1 MLRSRS
7 RPVTIVDASIRRLVA
22 DMLTTMRHA
31 RGVGLAAIQVGVPLR
46 VMVADAG
53 PGPVVLV
60 NPRMRRRWGTQV
72 GPEGCLSIPG
82 AVGTVRRARGVEVDG
97 RSLLGRRVVV
107 RGTGFLARIIQH
119 ELDHL
124 NGVLFIDR
132 TRSRRG
138 IPAGPAPR
146 NAMARSLDGHARAL
160 PGRLSPRT
168 QGGPPRPARMR
179 SRAKPARR

>member
-1 MLRSRS
+1 
-7 RPVTIVDASIRRLVA
+7 
-22 DMLTTMRHA
+22 MLTTMRHA

-53 PGPVVLV
+53 PGPVVIV

-82 AVGTVRRARGVEVDG
+82 TVGTVRRARGVEFDG
-97 RSLLGRRVVV
+97 RSLRGRRVIV
-107 RGTGFLARIIQH
+107 RGTGFLARILQH

-132 TRSRRG
+132 TRSRRR

-146 NAMARSLDGHARAL
+146 NEMARSLDGHARAL
-160 PGRLSPRT
+160 PGHVPARA
-168 QGGPPRPARMR
+168 QVGPPRSARTG
-179 SRAKPARR
+179 SRARPVRR